1 MIFNKVSLYHHHPC
15 DASDECVIAV
25 SIVSFANHLAK
36 MKNFSFGGEMGG
48 MVLRETDAFRILE
61 RINPGIRGID
71 FVDFIESLSQA
82 HEEIVELERV
92 INA

>member
-1 MIFNKVSLYHHHPC
+1 
-15 DASDECVIAV
+15 V

-36 MKNFSFGGEMGG
+36 LKSFGFGGEMGG
-48 MVLRETDAFRILE
+48 IILRETDAFKILE
-61 RINPGIRGID
+61 RINPGIRGLD
-71 FVDFIESLSQA
+71 FVDFIASLNLA